1 MAQPHQSLSGVRLL
15 FADDNR
21 GLQHSFVPVLEQAG
35 LVVTMCFSG
44 PALQQMLAHCADD
57 FDVVVTDLWDM
68 GTAESRFI
76 PERDIPALVRAYPRL
91 PFIILSSESYQVQQ
105 YEDAGV
111 RGYVLKV
118 DTVQG
123 VLRALHA
130 VLLEH
135 REMFYSQ
142 SVELT
147 YRLSRRERHVLTA
160 MAKGLTDKEIAQR
173 LTISIKSARTYRQR
187 LYDKFRTPDDP
198 NINAAKVVARALKE
212 GLIAT
217 VNLRDAP
224 DDADEPTDSGNK
236 GQGS

>member
-91 PFIILSSESYQVQQ
+91 PFLILSSESYQVQQ

-123 VLRALHA
+123 LRQALHA
-130 VLLEH
+130 VLVEG
-135 REMFYSQ
+135 REMVYSQ
-142 SVELT
+142 SVELR
-147 YRLSRRERHVLTA
+147 YRLSRRERQVLTA
-160 MAKGLTDKEIAQR
+160 MAQGLTDKEIAER

-198 NINAAKVVARALKE
+198 AINAAKVVARALHE

-217 VNLRDAP
+217 ANL
-224 DDADEPTDSGNK
+224 ADEPHEPDASDDPTRKN
-236 GQGS
+236 GS